1 MKKVF
6 FLAATFV
13 LAASVQAQTLLE
25 KVVPAE
31 GSIDIAYEKWELDNG
46 LTIIVHEDHSDPMV
60 HVEVTYHVGSN
71 REQIGMTGFAHFF
84 EHMMFQGSDNVA
96 DEEHFKIVSEA
107 GGTLNGTTNRDRTN
121 YFETLPSNQL
131 ETALWLE
138 ADRMGYLLDAVTQ
151 EKFENQRDA
160 VKNEKMQ
167 NQVNVPYGMF
177 YEIMSQT
184 LYPNGHPYSWPTIG
198 YVDDLDRVTVQELKD
213 FFMRWYGPNN
223 AYLVVTGDVV
233 AEDVVN
239 LANKYFGPI
248 PRGQEVRD
256 LRTPRVNLPQN
267 KYRKFADH
275 IYFPMAAFV
284 YPTVGNYHK
293 DEPALDALAD
303 IMGDGN
309 NSPFYQTFVK
319 SEKAVQAAVYHPC
332 YELAGEFTIQ
342 VISYPEYT
350 FAEVEESVNGL
361 VNNFEEH
368 ITDEAI
374 ERFKTKMRSQIIDG
388 LSSIRGKASQLTG
401 WAYLLDESY
410 NFENEL
416 ARYEAVTKAEVI
428 KVYHKYI
435 KNKKSAV
442 IDYYPLPFGSNDSI
456 QSINPNAHVPFKK
469 DKQYEGLTYTKPEDS
484 FDRSKKPVV
493 GAAKPVNIPTFYQG
507 TVKDL
512 LAETNEGIP
521 FIGTE
526 TNEVPKV
533 NIMITLEGG
542 DLLIQD
548 DIKKA
553 GLPQLTA
560 YMMDEGTQ
568 NFTTEEISLK
578 LDELGSSISF
588 GSSSRNASIF
598 VSTLVS
604 NVDAT
609 LEILEEK
616 LFRPGF
622 RADDFKRVKK
632 AYRESIN
639 NDKKSPNNMARAAY
653 NQKMYGKKTIRG
665 VQPSV
670 KSIDKLKLSDVES
683 FYKKQYTPKLASIV
697 IVGDMPQSEVMPKLA
712 FLNEWKG
719 EGTTINKNLPKEE
732 ISGRTIYLVHKPG
745 PHSIILMGH
754 HGPKYDVTGDYYKSQ
769 VMNFV
774 FGGAFNSRLNLN
786 LREDKG
792 YTYGIGSGFSGN
804 DTDGNFSISASVK
817 GEATDSS
824 LTQIFLEMEGYL
836 NDGITDEELTFTK
849 NSLANSDAL
858 KYETAYQKAGFL
870 SRIQRYN
877 LDKNYTSTQRDI
889 LQGLTTSDI
898 HELAKK
904 NIDKDNLVIV
914 VVGNKYSLKDK
925 LAKFGKVEELK
936 LK

>member
-1 MKKVF
+1 MKKVILLGSTLLF
-6 FLAATFV
+6 GAATF
-13 LAASVQAQTLLE
+13 AQTLIE
-25 KVVPAE
+25 KVEPAPA
-31 GSIDIAYEKWELDNG
+31 SIDIAYEKWELDNG
-46 LTIIVHEDHSDPMV
+46 LTIIVHEDHSDPIV
-60 HVEVTYHVGSN
+60 HTEVTYHVGSN

-131 ETALWLE
+131 ETAIWLE

-177 YEIMSQT
+177 YEVMSQT

-223 AYLVVTGDVV
+223 AYLVVAGDVK
-233 AEDVVN
+233 AEDVVS

-256 LRTPRVNLPQN
+256 LRVPRVNLPQN
-267 KYRKFADH
+267 KYRKFADQV
-275 IYFPMAAFV
+275 YFPMAAFV
-284 YPTVGNYHK
+284 YPTVSNYHR

-303 IMGDGN
+303 IMGGGN

-319 SEKAVQAAVYHPC
+319 TEKAVQASVSHPC
-332 YELAGEFTIQ
+332 YELAGEFMIN

-350 FAEVEESVNGL
+350 FAEVEEGVNTL
-361 VNNFEEH
+361 INNFEEH

-374 ERFKTKMRSQIIDG
+374 NRFKTKMRSQIIDG
-388 LSSIRGKASQLTG
+388 LSSVAGKASQLTG

-410 NFENEL
+410 NFEKEL
-416 ARYEAVTKAEVI
+416 ARYEAVTKAEVL

-442 IDYYPLPFGSNDSI
+442 IDYYPLPYGSNDSI
-456 QSINPNAHVPFKK
+456 QSVNPNAHVPFKK
-469 DKQYEGLTYTKPEDS
+469 DKQYEGLSYVKPSDN
-484 FDRSKKPVV
+484 FDRSTRPV
-493 GAAKPVNIPTFYQG
+493 APEAKPVQIPTYYQG
-507 TVKDL
+507 TVNNL
-512 LAETNEGIP
+512 LAETNDGIP

-533 NIMITLEGG
+533 TILITLEGG

-553 GLPQLTA
+553 GLSELTA
-560 YMMDEGTQ
+560 MMLGEGTQ

-588 GSSSRNASIF
+588 NSGSRSSSIF
-598 VSTLVS
+598 VSSLVTNIEPTL
-604 NVDAT
+604 D
-609 LEILEEK
+609 ILEEK

-639 NDKKSPNNMARAAY
+639 NDKKSANTMARIAFS
-653 NQKMYGKKTIRG
+653 QSMYGEKNIRG
-665 VQPSV
+665 VAASV
-670 KSIDKLKLSDVES
+670 KSVDKLKLSDVED
-683 FYKKQYTPKLASIV
+683 FYTKQYSPKLASLV
-697 IVGDMPQSEVMPKLA
+697 IVGDIPQSEVMPKLS

-719 EGTTINKNLPKEE
+719 ERVNINKKLNQEVIKD
-732 ISGRTIYLVHKPG
+732 RTIYLVHKAG
-745 PHSIILMGH
+745 PQSIILMGH
-754 HGPKYDVTGDYYKSQ
+754 HGLKYDVTGDYFKSQ
-769 VMNFV
+769 VMNYV
-774 FGGAFNSRLNLN
+774 LGGAFNSRLNLN
-786 LREDKG
+786 LRENKG
-792 YTYGIGSGFSGN
+792 YTYGIRSGFNGN
-804 DTDGNFSISASVK
+804 DTDGSFTISASVK
-817 GEATDSS
+817 SEATDSS
-824 LTQIFLEMEGYL
+824 LTQIFLELNNYL
-836 NDGITDEELTFTK
+836 KEGITEEELIFTK
-849 NSLANSDAL
+849 NSIANSDAL
-858 KYETAYQKAGFL
+858 KYETARQKAGFL

-877 LDKNYTSTQRDI
+877 LDQNYTTIQRDI
-889 LQGLTTSDI
+889 LQSLTSADI
-898 HELAKK
+898 NALANE

-914 VVGNKYSLKDK
+914 VVGNKYKLKDL
-925 LAKFGKVEELK
+925 LAPFGKVTELK